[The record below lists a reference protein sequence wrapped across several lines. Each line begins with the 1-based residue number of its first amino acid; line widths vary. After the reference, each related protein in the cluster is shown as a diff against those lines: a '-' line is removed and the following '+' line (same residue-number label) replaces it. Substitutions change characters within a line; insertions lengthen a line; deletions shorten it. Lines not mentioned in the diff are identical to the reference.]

1 MGGRRSREHR
11 CISCSSRWECAVGTV
26 RLRLASMA
34 LPLLC
39 LLLIGGADAAFTA
52 SSLAFA
58 PAQVGVGSEMSVSF
72 VSDAA
77 FSSSAVVSIVLPSF
91 GEGRSSF
98 SPTVVTEQPFR
109 TASWNAG
116 TETLS
121 FTASGLIAANT
132 VRPDTNFLA
141 LLECSWDRKNLFRRR
156 ESLLNL

>member
-39 LLLIGGADAAFTA
+39 LLSMGSDAAFTA

-58 PAQVGVGSEMSVSF
+58 PAQVGVGSEMSLSF
-72 VSDAA
+72 ESDAA
-77 FSSSAVVSIVLPSF
+77 FSSGTVVSIVLPSF
-91 GEGRSSF
+91 GEGRGSF
-98 SPTVVTEQPFR
+98 SPTVVTEQAFR

-121 FTASGLIAANT
+121 FTASDLIAANQ
-132 VRPDTNFLA
+132 VRPATNFLD
-141 LLECSWDRKNLFRRR
+141 LPECYRARQNISRQDI
-156 ESLLNL
+156 